1 MRKSN
6 ITGWK
11 DVFSFTLT
19 QTLKSK
25 AFIISYI
32 ILLVLAIFATPLMN
46 NFLGDVQVDE
56 NQPSPIEKVY
66 VKNSTSLP
74 NIDFTTLTE
83 DETLKHL
90 EFEIIKDNFDAI
102 ADKIEEKEETSVIL
116 TIKEDLGF
124 YNLEFLK
131 ASKGPVKDNNMY
143 YLGDMITEKFYTF
156 FINAMGIDQNQLD
169 SIYESVETT
178 VIYADA
184 AGNPIIDEDEDEAF
198 SISLGEY
205 WFVYII
211 LFAVMMVNM
220 VGGSQVATSIV
231 IEKSSRVVETLLISI
246 RPLALIVG
254 KVWLCLQLFWGN

>member
-1 MRKSN
+1 
-6 ITGWK
+6 
-11 DVFSFTLT
+11 
-19 QTLKSK
+19 
-25 AFIISYI
+25 
-32 ILLVLAIFATPLMN
+32 
-46 NFLGDVQVDE
+46 
-56 NQPSPIEKVY
+56 
-66 VKNSTSLP
+66 
-74 NIDFTTLTE
+74 
-83 DETLKHL
+83 
-90 EFEIIKDNFDAI
+90 
-102 ADKIEEKEETSVIL
+102 
-116 TIKEDLGF
+116 
-124 YNLEFLK
+124 
-131 ASKGPVKDNNMY
+131 
-143 YLGDMITEKFYTF
+143 
-156 FINAMGIDQNQLD
+156 MGIDQNQLD

-254 KVWLCLQLFWGN
+254 KVLAMLTIVLGQLIILVSVFLISNKLTNSSGNSLITYYLSEDIYKNINIGNIILCLIVILLAFIFYATLAGLTGATVSKLEDVASSMTLFYICNFVGLYMSLFTAGMMVEIE

>member
-1 MRKSN
+1 MEGRIFLHANPN
-6 ITGWK
+6 IK
-11 DVFSFTLT
+11 KQSLYY
-19 QTLKSK
+19 LLHN
-25 AFIISYI
+25 FIG
-32 ILLVLAIFATPLMN
+32 VGNFATPLMN

-156 FINAMGIDQNQLD
+156 
-169 SIYESVETT
+169 S
-178 VIYADA
+178 
-184 AGNPIIDEDEDEAF
+184 
-198 SISLGEY
+198 
-205 WFVYII
+205 
-211 LFAVMMVNM
+211 
-220 VGGSQVATSIV
+220 
-231 IEKSSRVVETLLISI
+231 
-246 RPLALIVG
+246 
-254 KVWLCLQLFWGN
+254 